1 MESIVGKILCD
12 RYRIL
17 QELDRQQFS
26 TVYMAE
32 DLEQLDRPSC
42 DIEQLQSQYD
52 REVLGAKSWQ
62 QIRQNFMERGNRLK
76 KVAQHP
82 QIPQLLDFFECDRE
96 FYVVREHL
104 EGETLARK
112 LAKSPIAEAEA
123 ISWLHEILEILQVVH
138 QANIVHSNIQPS
150 SLLQHRNGTKFLIDF
165 AFLRNAVLPQDTV
178 IVSNFTA
185 PEAQSADDYSSDI
198 YALGKTI
205 IYALSGKVAQ
215 FIQAQSMASTDSKIP
230 SADIKPELAD
240 VLNKMVA
247 ERSVRYQSAAEV
259 LVELDSNR
267 NVVTFPPPFFDN
279 DSAFNPA
286 LPRGKAKLTSRG
298 LARSG
303 RKSIWLLLALPFIIA
318 LGIVFIGVNKNSNR
332 DFANYVNYD
341 YQFDIKH
348 PQSWSQQEINDPITG
363 EIVVFT
369 SPTETDSDRFRE
381 RVYLATEYLSSPTT
395 LEEYTQTVLER
406 IEQAANSEI
415 YEEFATEI
423 NRLPSR
429 AVVYSRQ
436 EEGLELKQM
445 EVFTIKDDRVYI
457 AIYTAQKDKFS
468 KFIDTVDRI
477 IDSWQIK

>member
-32 DLEQLDRPSC
+32 DLEQLDRQPC
-42 DIEQLQSQYD
+42 EIEQLQSQYD

-62 QIRQNFMERGNRLK
+62 TIRQNFMERGNLLQK
-76 KVAQHP
+76 IAQHP
-82 QIPQLLDFFECDRE
+82 QIPQLLAFFECDRE

-112 LAKSPIAEAEA
+112 STRSPITEAEA
-123 ISWLHEILEILQVVH
+123 VSWLHEILEILKVVH
-138 QANIVHSNIQPS
+138 QADIIHSNIQPS
-150 SLLQHRNGTKFLIDF
+150 SLLQHRNGTKFLTDF
-165 AFLRNAVLPQDTV
+165 AFLKNAVLPDDTV

-185 PEAQSADDYSSDI
+185 PEAHSAANYSSDL

-205 IYALSGKVAQ
+205 IYALTGEVSQ
-215 FIQAQSMASTDSKIP
+215 FIQAQSVASTEPELP
-230 SADIKPELAD
+230 SADIRPELAD

-247 ERSVRYQSAAEV
+247 EPSVRYQSAAEV
-259 LVELDSNR
+259 LAELDYDR

-286 LPRGKAKLTSRG
+286 RNKRQTNLTSGG

-303 RKSIWLLLALPFIIA
+303 RKSLWLLLALPFVVA
-318 LGIVFIGVNKNSNR
+318 LGIIFIGVNKNSYR
-332 DFANYVNYD
+332 DFAEYVNYD

-369 SPTETDSDRFRE
+369 SPVETDSDPFGE
-381 RVYLATEYLSSPTT
+381 RVYLATEYLASPTT

-423 NRLPSR
+423 DRLPSQ

-436 EEGLELKQM
+436 EGGLDLRQM

-457 AIYTAQKDKFS
+457 AIYTAQEAEFS
-468 KFIDTVDRI
+468 KFIDTVDKI